1 MYVKLNGS
9 KVTYDGDAENIRRTA
24 WQMWYIDL
32 ASLGVSL
39 SNVTELSIGFER
51 SGAVGG
57 QGVVYFDG
65 IRLYP
70 FSRQLITPAEP
81 STAGLV
87 GHYELD
93 GNANDS
99 SGNNNHGTLAVDPQW
114 VAGHIGSGALDFDG
128 RHNYVDLGDPT
139 SLQITGNITLAAW
152 IKTDAPEDD
161 YDVILAKG
169 YTTTPNGG
177 IFLRVFDGNYDTGS
191 WDASGN
197 HWVTVGGAGADI
209 GQWVHLAG
217 TYDGSN
223 WNLYKNGQMIGSAAD
238 SVGAVE
244 VNAGWAIGSRGGG
257 TAERLFGG
265 LIDDAR
271 IYDRA
276 LSYGEIAWLAGR
288 TKPFDKPF

>member
-1 MYVKLNGS
+1 MC
-9 KVTYDGDAENIRRTA
+9 IR
-24 WQMWYIDL
+24 
-32 ASLGVSL
+32 
-39 SNVTELSIGFER
+39 
-51 SGAVGG
+51 
-57 QGVVYFDG
+57 
-65 IRLYP
+65 
-70 FSRQLITPAEP
+70 
-81 STAGLV
+81 
-87 GHYELD
+87 
-93 GNANDS
+93 DS
-99 SGNNNHGTLAVDPQW
+99 
-114 VAGHIGSGALDFDG
+114 
-128 RHNYVDLGDPT
+128 
-139 SLQITGNITLAAW
+139 
-152 IKTDAPEDD
+152 PEDD

-217 TYDGSN
+217 TYDGSS
-223 WNLYKNGQMIGSAAD
+223 WNLYRNGQLLGSTAD

-257 TAERLFGG
+257 TADRLFGG

-288 TKPFDKPF
+288 TLPFDKPF